1 MSIKEEQEERREKRG
16 EITAQK
22 LGATRAIKIPEKNEN
37 PLEKNNNNNKK
48 KTTFI
53 CVIFLKKKEG
63 KERKGRC
70 FGAVGTD

>member
-48 KTTFI
+48 KKKD
-53 CVIFLKKKEG
+53 KKKPPS
-63 KERKGRC
+63 
-70 FGAVGTD
+70 FASYF